1 MQKALPSF
9 KIPGPRPLR
18 VSVQLLLR
26 ALYAAHL
33 LPLPLGSQAPPG
45 ENKASASVSPVV
57 PGTTVQQWLPPGNP
71 AWSVATGMCLKMG
84 NGRCL

>member
-9 KIPGPRPLR
+9 KVPGPRPLR

-26 ALYAAHL
+26 ALYATHL
-33 LPLPLGSQAPPG
+33 LPLPLGPQAPPG

-57 PGTTVQQWLPPGNP
+57 PGKVLLLCSSGFPLGTLRGV
-71 AWSVATGMCLKMG
+71 
-84 NGRCL
+84 